1 MRIRDKES
9 LSAWDGDW
17 EERIYERIKELRYLN
32 YRDYLRA
39 RAGRSYRDLAK
50 ELSGNEGIAPIAPV
64 QLQHLHAQSVTPA
77 ERQEAQLD
85 SFVRFIRPA
94 LKKGWGVGI
103 YWDTD
108 VLGAMACWFVTW
120 GEEPQ
125 LDAFRREILRMN
137 PPEGW
142 KPDSSL
148 DPIIHKAARSIS
160 MR

>member
-1 MRIRDKES
+1 MRIRDKER

-17 EERIYERIKELRYLN
+17 EKRINDRIEELGYRD

-39 RAGRSYRDLAK
+39 RPGRSYRDLAK
-50 ELSGNEGIAPIAPV
+50 ELSRDEEIGSIAPV

-94 LKKGWGVGI
+94 LRKGWGVGI

-142 KPDSSL
+142 KPDTSDDS
-148 DPIIHKAARSIS
+148 IIHEAARRIS